1 MFLSGLVTEVLAKL
15 LVNFFPGHP
24 GGPSLHGCPGPY
36 RWPGLLGGLVLW
48 STINLVGGVGL

>member
-24 GGPSLHGCPGPY
+24 GGPSLN
-36 RWPGLLGGLVLW
+36 GLLGGLLLW